1 MHLGAVVEL
10 TGFVAIN
17 RILGQILSNAM
28 QRMLAEVIR
37 LMSI

>member
-17 RILGQILSNAM
+17 RILGQILSHAM